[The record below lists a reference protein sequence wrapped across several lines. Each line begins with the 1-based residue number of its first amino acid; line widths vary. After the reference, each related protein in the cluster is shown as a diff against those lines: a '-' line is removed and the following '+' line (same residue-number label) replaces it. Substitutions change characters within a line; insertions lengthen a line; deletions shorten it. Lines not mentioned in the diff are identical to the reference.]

1 MWLFLN
7 VLYVTIVVDYK
18 ILRDYFFTLILF
30 RLCLRSVTALW
41 I

>member
-7 VLYVTIVVDYK
+7 VLYVTIVVAYK

-30 RLCLRSVTALW
+30 WVCLRSLTAL
-41 I
+41 